1 MSLREILA
9 ILVGGKKPVPVP
21 VPASNNGKKS
31 R

>member
-21 VPASNNGKKS
+21 VPVSNNSKKP
-31 R
+31 

>member
-21 VPASNNGKKS
+21 IPVRKQNMKP
-31 R
+31 

>member
-21 VPASNNGKKS
+21 VPVRNNDKKL